1 MRGCSDGKGAR
12 SRRLDQAAGAKP
24 CGKERALGGLQSRRQ
39 LREAGAA
46 SRERREGAGLMEG
59 SW

>member
-1 MRGCSDGKGAR
+1 MERGASP
-12 SRRLDQAAGAKP
+12 RRLDQAAGAKP
-24 CGKERALGGLQSRRQ
+24 CGKERELGGLQSCRQ

-46 SRERREGAGLMEG
+46 SREQREGAGLMEG